1 MRLSYLLQCGT
12 SRADTK
18 LLCGLG
24 ARTSLL
30 SRPAI
35 GSHFTYNR
43 SSRQPIGI
51 AALMTKTSGPI
62 KQAVPSDSAPDD
74 TSAKDVKV
82 EEEEH
87 KRMLERYAES
97 QKIISKYS
105 VMPTK
110 CSDYMTILHRI
121 NSDNTSDA
129 HRPKQPLVLKRISD
143 SYTEAYLPFKEDLE
157 LREAYINSYGEIR
170 IGKLL
175 EDLDRLAGAIAYK
188 HASDANGELAPIV
201 FVTAAVDR
209 IDLKAALSPN
219 RNYRLAGTVTY
230 VGYSSME
237 ICIRVQAVAEPGEAA
252 ELEPNLVARFTMVGR
267 DKDTGKSSQ
276 VNPLLLEDD
285 SQRRLVK
292 ISEQIKEFK
301 KTVTQ
306 ANLYKRPP
314 SEEERLVIH
323 QLWLETNKLLDDGY
337 GPRPVLPDDM
347 VWMGR
352 TTMQSVTVCFP
363 SERNVHN
370 KIFGGYLMRLAHEL
384 SFANGSVLTQ
394 SRPSYISLDDFSF
407 QKPVNIGSILK
418 LTSQVVYSEPEN
430 KTFQVAVSADVIDNI
445 QNSTERTNTFYFNF
459 SCPNGRVP
467 RVVPRTYKQM
477 MKFLEGRRRAQTGKL
492 ISKLQSEMQH

>member
-1 MRLSYLLQCGT
+1 MRLSSLLQCRSGQTNARLFGRRGT
-12 SRADTK
+12 S
-18 LLCGLG
+18 LP
-24 ARTSLL
+24 LL
-30 SRPAI
+30 SQRDI
-35 GSHFTYNR
+35 GSLSTR
-43 SSRQPIGI
+43 ARLGRQSIGT
-51 AALMTKTSGPI
+51 ATLMTKTPGPI
-62 KQAVPSDSAPDD
+62 KQEAPSDSAPAD
-74 TSAKDVKV
+74 SGVKV

-121 NSDNTSDA
+121 NSDNTSA
-129 HRPKQPLVLKRISD
+129 SHRPKQPLVLKRISD

-188 HASDANGELAPIV
+188 HASDANGELAPTV

-323 QLWLETNKLLDDGY
+323 QLWLETNTLLDDGY

-347 VWMGR
+347 VWMGG

-384 SFANGSVLTQ
+384 SFANGSVFTQ
-394 SRPSYISLDDFSF
+394 SRPSYVSLDDFSF

-445 QNSTERTNTFYFNF
+445 RNSTERTNTFYFNF
-459 SCPNGRVP
+459 SSPNGRVR

-492 ISKLQSEMQH
+492 ISKLQGEMQH

>member
-1 MRLSYLLQCGT
+1 
-12 SRADTK
+12 
-18 LLCGLG
+18 
-24 ARTSLL
+24 
-30 SRPAI
+30 
-35 GSHFTYNR
+35 
-43 SSRQPIGI
+43 
-51 AALMTKTSGPI
+51 MTKTSGPI
-62 KQAVPSDSAPDD
+62 EQAAPSESASTD
-74 TSAKDVKV
+74 TGAKDVKA

-121 NSDNTSDA
+121 NSDNISDV

-252 ELEPNLVARFTMVGR
+252 ELEPNLVARFTM
-267 DKDTGKSSQ
+267 
-276 VNPLLLEDD
+276 
-285 SQRRLVK
+285 
-292 ISEQIKEFK
+292 
-301 KTVTQ
+301 
-306 ANLYKRPP
+306 
-314 SEEERLVIH
+314 
-323 QLWLETNKLLDDGY
+323 
-337 GPRPVLPDDM
+337 
-347 VWMGR
+347 
-352 TTMQSVTVCFP
+352 
-363 SERNVHN
+363 
-370 KIFGGYLMRLAHEL
+370 
-384 SFANGSVLTQ
+384 
-394 SRPSYISLDDFSF
+394 
-407 QKPVNIGSILK
+407 
-418 LTSQVVYSEPEN
+418 
-430 KTFQVAVSADVIDNI
+430 
-445 QNSTERTNTFYFNF
+445 
-459 SCPNGRVP
+459 
-467 RVVPRTYKQM
+467 
-477 MKFLEGRRRAQTGKL
+477 
-492 ISKLQSEMQH
+492 